1 MRRQAGITYL
11 AVLLLILVMEATV
24 AATAEIWHIA
34 QQREKERE
42 LLFVGNQFR
51 QAIALYYER
60 TTGPAKQYPKN
71 LDDLL
76 ADQRFPNKPPYLRKI
91 FYDPM
96 TKKREWGLVTAPSG
110 EIMGVHS
117 LSQER
122 PLKMW
127 GFPLLYETFE
137 QKISYSEWEFVY
149 IPMRSSDFIAR

>member
-1 MRRQAGITYL
+1 MRRQAGVTYL
-11 AVLLLILVMEATV
+11 AVLLLVLVMEAAV
-24 AATAEIWHIA
+24 AATAEIWHIV

-60 TTGPAKQYPKN
+60 TTGPIKQYPKT

-76 ADQRFPNKPPYLRKI
+76 ADKRFVNSPPYLRKL

-96 TKKREWGLVTAPSG
+96 TKKREWGLVTSLSG

-117 LSQER
+117 LSNQQ
-122 PLKMW
+122 PLKVW
-127 GFPLLYETFE
+127 GFPLAYETFDG
-137 QKISYSEWEFVY
+137 KGAYSEWEFVY
-149 IPMRSSDFIAR
+149 VPITPQVAP